1 MSLSTCLVPAL
12 LAALLI
18 FAAARVAEAAPQAF
32 PSCFRA
38 AEMKTDGAIIHVH
51 IVATITGFLRKGQ

>member
-1 MSLSTCLVPAL
+1 L

-32 PSCFRA
+32 PSGFRA